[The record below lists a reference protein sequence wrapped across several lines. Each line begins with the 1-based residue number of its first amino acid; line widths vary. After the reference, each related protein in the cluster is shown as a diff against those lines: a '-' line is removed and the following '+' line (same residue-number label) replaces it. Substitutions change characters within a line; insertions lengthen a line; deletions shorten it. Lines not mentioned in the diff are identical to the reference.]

1 MMSVQPHDAGLDA
14 EAARLSHEMLA
25 LTPKLRSRA
34 WALTQ
39 GRGDPDD
46 LVQETLLR
54 AWQFRHT
61 FREGTN
67 LKAWLY
73 RILRNVFLAGAGKPR
88 PLQDVDG
95 KLTARLSHEPDQEW
109 RLRFDELRHGLEL
122 LPAQNCEAL
131 LLVGS
136 GLTYE
141 EAAEVLGCSSGTVKS
156 RVSRARERLAET
168 LDLEIEAP
176 LHAVAR
182 PTRPGGRF

>member
-1 MMSVQPHDAGLDA
+1 MSASSQNGAPAP
-14 EAARLSHEMLA
+14 EARRLGDDMLA

-34 WALTQ
+34 WALTH
-39 GRGDPDD
+39 GRGDPED

-67 LKAWLY
+67 LQAWLY
-73 RILRNVFLAGAGKPR
+73 RILRNVFLAGAER
-88 PLQDVDG
+88 PTAMQDVDG
-95 KLTARLSHEPDQEW
+95 RFTARLSHAPEQEW
-109 RLRFDELRHGLEL
+109 RLRIDELLHGLDA

-131 LLVGS
+131 LLIGA

-156 RVSRARERLAET
+156 RVSRARERLTAT
-168 LDLEIEAP
+168 LDVEIESPAP
-176 LHAVAR
+176 VPAQPVRASA
-182 PTRPGGRF
+182 P